1 VRRIKREEA
10 DGDGAKSCRKTLDRN
25 LVLRKHSPKLK
36 NSSAA
41 LAVAL
46 LLSAPLNAGAQ
57 FAIGDDGGGTI
68 DIQANEQEFADDH
81 MIARGNV
88 RVIYKDSIIDAP
100 MATLYKDAAGKP
112 QRAVFTG
119 HPRLR
124 QGPNLIHADKL
135 TFEMASSIIIAEG
148 NSHSEVIPQDGSNA
162 TKASKKIE
170 SKATGKKQAAST
182 TASSDAE
189 GNAGK
194 EGDIA
199 EGESADT
206 PKPAPLAAKETKQG
220 QPAKQEK
227 IITDADRQQYNRTT
241 GQFDA
246 KGNVRVRT
254 GDVFVKS
261 DALKLVYD
269 AEQKPET
276 ALFTGNVKATQ
287 GTNCTEADIMTYFLT
302 TKRLQA
308 TGHVKSTVVQT
319 KQAEA
324 TKKGGPFTAFN
335 PGGAKKPVKATG
347 AVKPAPAADSLV
359 STDDLPAAQIAT
371 TGDIVANPAENEP
384 PIVIFSDAQDYSEQT
399 GRCTADGNVKLFYQ
413 DTVGVAPK
421 MIMVKN
427 VETGQT
433 EKVLLFG
440 RCQIT
445 QTGKRWIADRI
456 TYTVAD
462 NKVIAEGNTKAFI
475 LQNGPSNSPLAPKQ
489 GGPMFAMPKPKNV
502 MANSLEKRE
511 PGNTKLS
518 ITKVETPK

>member
-1 VRRIKREEA
+1 MIKQSA
-10 DGDGAKSCRKTLDRN
+10 
-25 LVLRKHSPKLK
+25 KLK

-46 LLSAPLNAGAQ
+46 ILSAPLQAGAQ
-57 FAIGDDGGGTI
+57 FAIGADDGSGTI

-81 MIARGNV
+81 VVAKGNV
-88 RVIYKDSIIDAP
+88 HVVYKDSIIDAP

-112 QRAVFTG
+112 QRAIFTG

-124 QGPNLIHADKL
+124 QGQNLIHADKL
-135 TFEMASSIIIAEG
+135 IFEMASSIIIAEG
-148 NSHSEVIPQDGSNA
+148 NAHSEVIPQDGSNA
-162 TKASKKIE
+162 TKASKKVE
-170 SKATGKKQAAST
+170 EKTTGKK
-182 TASSDAE
+182 
-189 GNAGK
+189 
-194 EGDIA
+194 
-199 EGESADT
+199 
-206 PKPAPLAAKETKQG
+206 PAPAPAPKQEVSLDVDGNPIKMPDAPEEAAAPVKEAKKD
-220 QPAKQEK
+220 PAKHDK
-227 IITDADRQQYNRTT
+227 IITDADYQQYNRTT

-246 KGNVRVRT
+246 RGNVRVKT
-254 GDVFVKS
+254 GDIFVKS
-261 DALKLVYD
+261 DTLKLVYD

-276 ALFTGNVKATQ
+276 ALFTGSVKATQ
-287 GTNCTEADIMTYFLT
+287 GANCTEADLMTYFLT

-335 PGGAKKPVKATG
+335 PGGVKKSVKPIAGGTAPAVGQLIASTEDMQAEATG
-347 AVKPAPAADSLV
+347 SANNAADK
-359 STDDLPAAQIAT
+359 D
-371 TGDIVANPAENEP
+371 EP
-384 PIVIFSDAQDYSEQT
+384 PIFIFSDAQDYSENT

-413 DTVGVAPK
+413 DTIGVAPK

-445 QTGKRWIADRI
+445 QPGKRWIADRI

-475 LQNGPSNSPLAPKQ
+475 LQNGPGSSPLAPKQ
-489 GGPMFAMPKPKNV
+489 NGQMFAMPKPKNTI
-502 MANSLEKRE
+502 ANTEQKQAH
-511 PGNTKLS
+511 GNTKLS
-518 ITKVETPK
+518 ASKVETPK

>member
-1 VRRIKREEA
+1 
-10 DGDGAKSCRKTLDRN
+10 LRN
-25 LVLRKHSPKLK
+25 QSPKLK

-46 LLSAPLNAGAQ
+46 LLSAPLQAGAQ
-57 FAIGDDGGGTI
+57 FAIGADDGSGTI

-81 MIARGNV
+81 VVARGNV
-88 RVIYKDSIIDAP
+88 HVTYKDSIIDAP

-124 QGPNLIHADKL
+124 QGQNLIHADKL

-148 NSHSEVIPQDGSNA
+148 NAHSEVIPQDGSNA
-162 TKASKKIE
+162 TKTSKKIE
-170 SKATGKKQAAST
+170 AKATGKTPPATPAPKQEVSLDVDGNPIKMPDAPEATASAPVKQAK
-182 TASSDAE
+182 
-189 GNAGK
+189 K
-194 EGDIA
+194 E
-199 EGESADT
+199 
-206 PKPAPLAAKETKQG
+206 
-220 QPAKQEK
+220 PAKHDK
-227 IITDADRQQYNRTT
+227 IVTDADHQQYNRTT

-246 KGNVRVRT
+246 RGNVRVKT
-254 GDVFVKS
+254 GDIFVKS
-261 DALKLVYD
+261 DTLKLVYD

-287 GTNCTEADIMTYFLT
+287 GANCTEADLMTYFLT

-335 PGGAKKPVKATG
+335 PSGARKPVKPIGADTASAAGQLIASTEDMQDGLAGNAATS
-347 AVKPAPAADSLV
+347 VPQKD
-359 STDDLPAAQIAT
+359 
-371 TGDIVANPAENEP
+371 EP
-384 PIVIFSDAQDYSEQT
+384 PIVIFSDAQDYSENT

-413 DTVGVAPK
+413 DTIGVAPK

-475 LQNGPSNSPLAPKQ
+475 LQNGPKGPGAPAQ
-489 GGPMFAMPKPKNV
+489 SGPKFAMPNMPKNI
-502 MANSLEKRE
+502 MANTEHKQAQS
-511 PGNTKLS
+511 TKLS
-518 ITKVETPK
+518 ASKVETPK